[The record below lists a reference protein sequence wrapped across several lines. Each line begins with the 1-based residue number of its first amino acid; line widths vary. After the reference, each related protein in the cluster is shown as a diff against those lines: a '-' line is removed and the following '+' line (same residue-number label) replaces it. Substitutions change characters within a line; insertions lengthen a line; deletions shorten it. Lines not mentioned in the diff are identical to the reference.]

1 MVPKS
6 PKKKVFV
13 DENYE
18 NKPWKSGNLE
28 IELEEASTIA
38 DDNESIFSFATEG
51 AYLHI
56 LNIFATF

>member
-18 NKPWKSGNLE
+18 NKPRKSGNLE

-51 AYLHI
+51 AYL
-56 LNIFATF
+56 